1 MLVGVLVLVGV
12 LSWSTH
18 IIESTGVLGIAQ
30 DIRIERLLELTNEV
44 RTSQGLPPLR
54 YNNLLAQAA
63 ENKAKHMFTHDY
75 WAHFGGGKSP
85 WDFIL
90 DSGYSYEVAGEN
102 LAKGFMYSESVV
114 DGWKNSPTHYANLI
128 RPDYDEVGFGVSNGV
143 LQGEEVTLVVQ
154 MFGKQI
160 AQANPVQDPQAPQL
174 TQQRGD
180 GGSQAETSQ
189 ASGTHTQE
197 PQVAPKPRQA
207 TLTQGSIPFLSA
219 PVLGEYISAQALRI
233 NWTTFILGFLLLVLV
248 LDVYFAYKHNLVRI
262 TSKNM
267 AHIVFIVSIL
277 IAIMIIKKGI
287 IL

>member
-1 MLVGVLVLVGV
+1 MLVGVLAFVGV

-18 IIESTGVLGIAQ
+18 FIESTGVLGIAQ

-44 RTSQGLPPLR
+44 RTSQGLPPLK
-54 YNNLLAQAA
+54 YNDQLAQAA
-63 ENKAKHMFTHDY
+63 QSKARHMFTHDY

-114 DGWKNSPTHYANLI
+114 DGWKNSPTHYANLV

-160 AQANPVQDPQAPQL
+160 TQAKPVQDSEAPQVA
-174 TQQRGD
+174 QSGAD
-180 GGSQAETSQ
+180 NSPAETSQ
-189 ASGTHTQE
+189 ASGTQTQE
-197 PQVAPKPRQA
+197 PQVAPEPRQA
-207 TLTQGSIPFLSA
+207 AIAQASVPFLSA

-233 NWTTFILGFLLLVLV
+233 NWTTFVLGFLLLVLV
-248 LDVYFAYKHNLVRI
+248 LDVYFAHKHNLVRI

-267 AHIVFIVSIL
+267 AHIVFIVSIML
-277 IAIMIIKKGI
+277 AIMIIKKGI